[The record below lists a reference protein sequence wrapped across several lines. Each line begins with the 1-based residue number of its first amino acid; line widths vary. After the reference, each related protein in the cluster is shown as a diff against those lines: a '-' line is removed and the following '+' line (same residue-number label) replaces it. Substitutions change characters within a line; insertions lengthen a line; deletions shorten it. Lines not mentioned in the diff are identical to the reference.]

1 MTKPLPP
8 DELARRRATHKKT
21 GPKPGRRGGAVGPVS
36 GARAATVKQRQ
47 AQAVQLRIA
56 GANLTQIAERVGYAN
71 ASGAHQAI
79 MAALR
84 DMLPE
89 QERADARRLELA
101 KLDRLEMSAWNR
113 ALGDSEDADKAATTI
128 LRCINT
134 RAKLLGLEAAQQV
147 DVRVR
152 EGELVHVEIL
162 EVLNDQTLEALRPF
176 QEEMVR
182 LSRLRAGAI
191 EIPAS
196 SVE

>member
-8 DELARRRATHKKT
+8 DELAKRRLERKPP
-21 GPKPGRRGGAVGPVS
+21 GNKPGRGSGVVGAVTSKRMVE
-36 GARAATVKQRQ
+36 ARERQ
-47 AQAVQLRIA
+47 AQAIQLRIA
-56 GANLTQIAERVGYAN
+56 GANLTQIAQRLGYKN
-71 ASGAHQAI
+71 PSGAHQAI

-89 QERADARRLELA
+89 QDRADARRLELA

-113 ALGDSEDADKAATTI
+113 ALGDGEDADKAAYTI
-128 LRCINT
+128 LRCIGQ
-134 RAKLLGLEAAQQV
+134 RSKLLGLEAPAAV

-162 EVLNDQTLEALRPF
+162 DVLNEQTLEALRPF

-191 EIPAS
+191 D
-196 SVE
+196 VEPS